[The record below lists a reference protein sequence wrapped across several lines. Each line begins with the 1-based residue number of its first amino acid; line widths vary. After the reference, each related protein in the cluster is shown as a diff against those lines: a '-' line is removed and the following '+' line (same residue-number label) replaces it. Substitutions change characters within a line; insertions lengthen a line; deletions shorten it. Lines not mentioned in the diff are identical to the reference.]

1 MSQHTTTRSVGNF
14 VPERLNQALSVRGF
28 SATELAARI
37 GVTNTTISR
46 WRTGIQAPS
55 PSMMEAM
62 ASELRVAPE
71 WLTRSVRN
79 ATSKPNY
86 RGSIAQMKQER
97 SLLGARVQWL
107 EEVSSQFEE
116 YVDYPS
122 INLPSFDL
130 KRLSEITD
138 SVIEEAA
145 DACRKL
151 WNLGDGPIGDLLL
164 LLENAG
170 AVVALEETGIAR
182 IEGLSVWSTS
192 GRPFIL
198 LCADKGNAFRSRF
211 DAAHEL
217 GHLVLHRFIEAPGDA
232 TSHKLMEQHAHRFAG
247 AFLLPARGFV
257 PEVSTP
263 VSLQALLF
271 LKQRWGTSVAAM
283 ILRLRSLGIVTEDDY
298 LRLIKH
304 RSAKWG
310 NKREPLDDERTP
322 EKPRL
327 LRRTMELLVNEGVI
341 RADGLAGL
349 LGISARDVESM
360 LGLPV
365 GYLSGKKAD
374 IVELTLRRRDPS
386 EAPVPPVQNSGTSVV
401 SFDKFKRQP

>member
-1 MSQHTTTRSVGNF
+1 MNQRTNTRSVGNF
-14 VPERLNQALSVRGF
+14 VPDRLSQALSVRGF

-46 WRTGIQAPS
+46 WRTGNQAPS
-55 PSMMEAM
+55 PAMLETM

-71 WLTRSVRN
+71 WLTRPLRN

-86 RGSIAQMKQER
+86 RGSIAQLKQER
-97 SLLGARVQWL
+97 GLLGARMEWL
-107 EEVSSQFEE
+107 EEVSSQLEE
-116 YVDYPS
+116 FVDYPAV
-122 INLPSFDL
+122 NLPSFEL
-130 KRLSEITD
+130 GRLAQITD

-151 WNLGDGPIGDLLL
+151 WNLGDGPIGDTLL

-182 IEGLSVWSTS
+182 IEGLSAWSAS
-192 GRPFIL
+192 GRPLVL

-217 GHLVLHRFIEAPGDA
+217 GHLVLHRYIEAPGDA
-232 TSHKLMEQHAHRFAG
+232 ASHKLMEQQAHRFAG

-257 PEVSTP
+257 AEVSTP
-263 VSLQALLF
+263 VSLQALVF
-271 LKQRWGTSVAAM
+271 LKQRWGVSVAAM
-283 ILRLRSLGIVTEDDY
+283 IMRLRALGIVSEDDY

-322 EKPRL
+322 EVPRL
-327 LRRTMELLVNEGVI
+327 LKRTMELLINEGVI
-341 RADGLAGL
+341 RAEGLADM

-360 LGLPV
+360 FGLPI

-374 IVELTLRRRDPS
+374 IVELAIKRRDPVDAQS
-386 EAPVPPVQNSGTSVV
+386 PTMADAVPNVV
-401 SFDKFKRQP
+401 SFDRFRK

>member
-1 MSQHTTTRSVGNF
+1 MKQRTTIRSVRNF
-14 VPERLNQALSVRGF
+14 VPDRLTQALSVRGF

-46 WRTGIQAPS
+46 WRTGNQVPGVT
-55 PSMMEAM
+55 MVETM

-71 WLTRSVRN
+71 WLTRPVRN
-79 ATSKPNY
+79 ATSRPNY
-86 RGSIAQMKQER
+86 RGSIAQLKQER
-97 SLLGARVQWL
+97 SLLGARMEWL
-107 EEVSSQFEE
+107 EEVSAQLEE
-116 YVDYPS
+116 FVDYPAV
-122 INLPSFDL
+122 NLPSFEL
-130 KRLSEITD
+130 KRLAEITD

-151 WNLGDGPIGDLLL
+151 WNLGEGPIGDTLL

-182 IEGLSVWSTS
+182 IEGLSAWSAS

-217 GHLVLHRFIEAPGDA
+217 GHLILHRYIDAPGDA
-232 TSHKLMEQHAHRFAG
+232 ASHKLMELQAHRFAG

-257 PEVSTP
+257 AEVSTP
-263 VSLQALLF
+263 VSLQALVF
-271 LKQRWGTSVAAM
+271 LKQRWGVSVAAM
-283 ILRLRSLGIVTEDDY
+283 IMRLRALGVVSEDGY

-322 EKPRL
+322 EAPRL
-327 LRRTMELLVNEGVI
+327 LKRTMELLINEGVI
-341 RADGLAGL
+341 RPDGLADM
-349 LGISARDVESM
+349 LGISSRDVESM
-360 LGLPV
+360 FGLPI

-374 IVELTLRRRDPS
+374 IVELAIKRRESKDVS
-386 EAPVPPVQNSGTSVV
+386 VPTMADSVHNVV
-401 SFDKFKRQP
+401 SFDRFRK

>member
-1 MSQHTTTRSVGNF
+1 MNQRTNTRSVGNF
-14 VPERLNQALSVRGF
+14 VPDRLSQALSVRGF

-46 WRTGIQAPS
+46 WRTGSQAPS
-55 PSMMEAM
+55 PTMLEAM

-71 WLTRSVRN
+71 WLTRPLRN
-79 ATSKPNY
+79 TTSKPNY
-86 RGSIAQMKQER
+86 RGSIAQLKQER
-97 SLLGARVQWL
+97 GLLGARMEWL
-107 EEVSSQFEE
+107 EEASSQLEE
-116 YVDYPS
+116 FVDYPAV
-122 INLPSFDL
+122 NLPSFDL
-130 KRLSEITD
+130 RRLAQITD
-138 SVIEEAA
+138 SVVEEAA

-151 WNLGDGPIGDLLL
+151 WNLGEGPVGDTLL

-182 IEGLSVWSTS
+182 IEGLSAWSTS
-192 GRPFIL
+192 GRPFVL

-217 GHLVLHRFIEAPGDA
+217 GHLVLHRHIEAPGDA
-232 TSHKLMEQHAHRFAG
+232 ASHKLMEQQAHRFAG

-257 PEVSTP
+257 AEVSTP
-263 VSLQALLF
+263 VSLQALVF
-271 LKQRWGTSVAAM
+271 LKQRWGVSVAAM
-283 ILRLRSLGIVTEDDY
+283 IMRLRALGVISEEDY

-322 EKPRL
+322 EEPRL
-327 LRRTMELLVNEGVI
+327 LRRTMELLINEGVI
-341 RADGLAGL
+341 RADGLADM

-360 LGLPV
+360 FGLPI

-374 IVELTLRRRDPS
+374 IVELAIKRRELTDVS
-386 EAPVPPVQNSGTSVV
+386 SSTIADSTSNVV
-401 SFDKFKRQP
+401 LFDRFRK